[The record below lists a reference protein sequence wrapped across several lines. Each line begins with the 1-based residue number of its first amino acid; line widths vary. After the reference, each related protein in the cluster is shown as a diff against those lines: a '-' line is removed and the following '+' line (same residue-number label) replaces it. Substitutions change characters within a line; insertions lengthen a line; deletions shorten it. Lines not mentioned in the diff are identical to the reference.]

1 MSEILNS
8 IQLITIIRNTTGHN
22 VTIVYNVICLRASE
36 RNKSWSGIMTWVIVT
51 VSWVV
56 VSVAMSMT
64 RIMPTMTAWATAI
77 ATSFKIDPID
87 T

>member
-22 VTIVYNVICLRASE
+22 VTIAYNVICLRASE

-56 VSVAMSMT
+56 VSVAMS

-77 ATSFKIDPID
+77 STSFKIDPID